1 MANKTNIKDSVALVT
16 GASSGIG
23 RACCLELARK
33 GCHIGAV
40 ARSEDVLQPH
50 LTLAQSTGHQLIGAL
65 SCVVSCHRN

>member
-1 MANKTNIKDSVALVT
+1 VALVT

-50 LTLAQSTGHQLIGAL
+50 LAPSTGHQLIRAL